1 MSIEFPLVMNLVSRN
16 SYFSPW
22 SLRDLARLYMW
33 FDLGQVYTMVKSTGH
48 EKEVVSQL

>member
-1 MSIEFPLVMNLVSRN
+1 MSIKFPLVMNLVSRN

-33 FDLGQVYTMVKSTGH
+33 FDLGVYTMVEKSTGH